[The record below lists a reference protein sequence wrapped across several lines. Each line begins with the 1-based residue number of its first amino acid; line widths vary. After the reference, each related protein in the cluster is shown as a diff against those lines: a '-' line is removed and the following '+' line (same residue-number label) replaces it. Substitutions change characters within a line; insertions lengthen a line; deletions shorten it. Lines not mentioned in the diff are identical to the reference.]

1 VLSVPLALRQREIE
15 REIDQLYRGVL
26 VGAVIVVLF
35 AAGLGASVAGRI
47 SDPVARLTRAARQIA
62 AGRLDVRVVADT
74 ADELRRLVDDFN
86 TMTSTLAAQR
96 AELARTQQIKAWA
109 QMARQVAHEIKNPL
123 TPIQLSAEHL
133 QRVHEDQGRPLGA
146 VFDQCLTTILRQVR
160 LLRQIAGEFST
171 FAAEPTARPGSVAV
185 TDLVEDV
192 VGPYRP
198 GLGRKH
204 TIEVDVPA
212 TLPPLWIDRTLILR
226 ALTNV
231 VENALQAMPDGGT
244 LRVSAV
250 LDGAMT
256 EIAVRDTG
264 VGMDAESV
272 RRAFEPYFSTKT
284 AGSGLGLANAKR
296 NVELCGGSMTLS
308 SEFGRGTTVTLRLP
322 VAAPHAGSSPA

>member
-1 VLSVPLALRQREIE
+1 
-15 REIDQLYRGVL
+15 VL

-62 AGRLDVRVVADT
+62 AGRLDVRVVAET

-86 TMTSTLAAQR
+86 TMTATLAAQR
-96 AELARTQQIKAWA
+96 AELARTNQLKAWA

-133 QRVHEDQGRPLGA
+133 QRVHEDLKRPLGA
-146 VFDQCLTTILRQVR
+146 VFDQCLTTILSQVR

-185 TDLVEDV
+185 ADLVEDV

-204 TIEVDVPA
+204 RIEIDLTPAVP
-212 TLPPLWIDRTLILR
+212 TLWIDRTLIAR

-231 VENALQAMPDGGT
+231 IENALQAMPDGGT
-244 LRVSAV
+244 LRISASPR
-250 LDGAMT
+250 GAMA
-256 EIAVRDTG
+256 EIAVTDTG
-264 VGMDAESV
+264 VGMDTEAV
-272 RRAFEPYFSTKT
+272 TRAFEPYFSTKT

-296 NVELCGGSMTLS
+296 NVELCGGTMTLS
-308 SEFGRGTTVTLRLP
+308 SEPGRGTTVILRLP
-322 VAAPHAGSSPA
+322 VAAPHAGPAPA